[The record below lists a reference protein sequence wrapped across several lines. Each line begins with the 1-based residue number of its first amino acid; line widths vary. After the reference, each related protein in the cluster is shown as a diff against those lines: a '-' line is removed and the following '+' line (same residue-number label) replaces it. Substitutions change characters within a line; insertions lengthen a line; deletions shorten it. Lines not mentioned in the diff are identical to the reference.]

1 MWVNLYMR
9 RIFSIKRPLAMTR
22 TAIRANDPNDPTWK
36 RIMSG
41 EPAQRGSTFPKR
53 PSEDNVDDFGDGGEG
68 IPTAQGLG
76 DRFPSETRDIYHFVI
91 TYSPTRSLTKH
102 LPFFLESNGDA
113 TAINVEQIGGD
124 MDVVSVSVRPHDGSK
139 DTAYQAV
146 ERVMVDDLGL
156 KIENV
161 ED

>member
-1 MWVNLYMR
+1 MWVNLHMR
-9 RIFSIKRPLAMTR
+9 RIFSIKRPLMTR
-22 TAIRANDPNDPTWK
+22 TAIKANDPNDPTWK
-36 RIMSG
+36 QIMSG

-53 PSEDNVDDFGDGGEG
+53 PSDEESDEFDNGGDG

-76 DRFPSETRDIYHFVI
+76 DRFPSETRDIYHFII
-91 TYSPTRSLTKH
+91 TYSPPRSLTKH

-113 TAINVEQIGGD
+113 TAISVEQIGGD
-124 MDVVSVSVRPHDGSK
+124 MDMVGVSVRPHDGSK

-156 KIENV
+156 KIENM
-161 ED
+161 EE

>member
-1 MWVNLYMR
+1 MR

-22 TAIRANDPNDPTWK
+22 TAIKANDPNDPTWK

-53 PSEDNVDDFGDGGEG
+53 PADEDVDEFDGEGDG
-68 IPTAQGLG
+68 IPTAQGLH
-76 DRFPSETRDIYHFVI
+76 DRFPSETRDVYNFVI
-91 TYSPTRSLTKH
+91 TYSPPRSLTKH
-102 LPFFLESNGDA
+102 LPFFLEGNGDA
-113 TAINVEQIGGD
+113 TAISVEQIGGD
-124 MDVVSVSVRPHDGSK
+124 MDTVSVSVRPHDGSK

-156 KIENV
+156 QIENV
-161 ED
+161 EE